1 MTFHAFPK
9 DDNRRKEWKLKM
21 RRQDEKFK
29 SNASL
34 YCCAEHFNSDDYKG
48 SLTGLRRD
56 LKRDAMPSKFAWTK
70 VDGQSSI
77 ERSRRPENRSLNKD
91 KLETKDTEIEIN
103 QDESHLMPCR
113 CSASL

>member
-1 MTFHAFPK
+1 
-9 DDNRRKEWKLKM
+9 M